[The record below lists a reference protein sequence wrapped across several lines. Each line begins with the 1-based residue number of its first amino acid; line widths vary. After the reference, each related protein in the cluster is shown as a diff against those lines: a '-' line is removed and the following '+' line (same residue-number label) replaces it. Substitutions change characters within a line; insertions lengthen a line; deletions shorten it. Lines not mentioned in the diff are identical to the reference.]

1 MKKSYSEVG
10 MLNRI
15 KRIAALC
22 IVVVFAA
29 TSAGF
34 ADDTAGN
41 AAPAGSTEAVTENS
55 EAAEA
60 SETME
65 TPIETEVPDGAE
77 VPDMTGP
84 AQAEE
89 DQQESLPPEAAEEP
103 QAGETEEYDVQ
114 LMAAE
119 SLPAILQDK
128 SIYYLGDNIPAHLC
142 LVASNTYMLRRMA
155 IIQESPVWSL
165 ITLWAINAKGI
176 RYKEYRY
183 SHNGY
188 VYHVNKYKKFDV
200 QTIPGVK
207 AQLIELLNGRP
218 EGVIIFG
225 QHSQDKD
232 EAAGKASDHG
242 ILITEYRDGEFYGI
256 DPSHNRNGKSK
267 GIEKLSDTTIV
278 TLKGITHY
286 MCIQDIVYD
295 PSTLADSLQIR
306 DYSYPKT
313 LTKGQWFTVA
323 GNILSDCEISKVTVN
338 IIDSK
343 GKAVISKSAE
353 PKASAYSLSKLDN
366 SIKFGTLA
374 VGKYTYEVTASDAK
388 VSKTLVN
395 KQFKVDP
402 ASTLKIKK
410 AKYPKKLKKGKSFKI
425 KGSITS
431 NYKIKKI
438 TVAVYTK
445 SGKAKYKVTKKP
457 NKKSYNISK
466 VSKKIKFKK
475 LKKGTYYFKVT
486 ATDSKKTKVLLNK
499 KFKVK
504 K

>member
-1 MKKSYSEVG
+1 M
-10 MLNRI
+10 
-15 KRIAALC
+15 
-22 IVVVFAA
+22 
-29 TSAGF
+29 
-34 ADDTAGN
+34 
-41 AAPAGSTEAVTENS
+41 
-55 EAAEA
+55 
-60 SETME
+60 
-65 TPIETEVPDGAE
+65 TPEMV
-77 VPDMTGP
+77 
-84 AQAEE
+84 
-89 DQQESLPPEAAEEP
+89 EEP
-103 QAGETEEYDVQ
+103 ETDGTEEFSVQ
-114 LMAAE
+114 LMAAA
-119 SLPAILQDK
+119 SLPAILRDK

-155 IIQESPVWSL
+155 IIQDSPVWSL

-183 SHNGY
+183 SNNGY

-207 AQLIELLNGRP
+207 EQLIKLLQGRP

-225 QHSQDKD
+225 QHAQDND

-242 ILITEYRDGEFYGI
+242 ILITDYKDDVFYGI

-286 MCIQDIVYD
+286 MCIQDVTYD
-295 PSTLADSLQIR
+295 PSTIADSLQIR

-313 LTKGQWFTVA
+313 LTKGQCFTVA
-323 GNILSDCEISKVTVN
+323 GNILSNCAISKVTVSITN
-338 IIDSK
+338 SK
-343 GKAVISKSAE
+343 GDAVISKSAA
-353 PKASAYSLSKLDN
+353 PNTAAYSLSKLDN

-374 VGKYTYEVTASDAK
+374 VGSYTYNVTASDAETT
-388 VSKTLVN
+388 KTLVN
-395 KQFKVDP
+395 KKFKVDP

-410 AKYPKKLKKGKSFKI
+410 TKYPKKLKKGKNFKI
-425 KGSITS
+425 KGKITS
-431 NYKIKKI
+431 NYKITKI
-438 TVAVYTK
+438 TVGVYTG
-445 SGKAKYKVTKKP
+445 SGKVKTSVTKKP
-457 NKKSYNISK
+457 NKKSYEISK
-466 VSKKIKFKK
+466 LSKKIKFKK

>member
-1 MKKSYSEVG
+1 
-10 MLNRI
+10 MLSRI
-15 KRIAALC
+15 NKITALC
-22 IVVVFAA
+22 IVVIFAA
-29 TSAGF
+29 TSLGF
-34 ADDTAGN
+34 ADDAADY
-41 AAPAGSTEAVTENS
+41 AAPAGNAEAVTENLD
-55 EAAEA
+55 AAEEPEA
-60 SETME
+60 TE
-65 TPIETEVPDGAE
+65 TPAEAETPDEADAPDATAVPDAAA
-77 VPDMTGP
+77 P

-89 DQQESLPPEAAEEP
+89 SQQTVMSPEMVEEPASNELEDFSMQLMGTDSLPE
-103 QAGETEEYDVQ
+103 
-114 LMAAE
+114 
-119 SLPAILQDK
+119 ILKDK
-128 SIYYLGDNIPAHLC
+128 SIYYLGDKVPGHLC

-183 SHNGY
+183 SNNGY
-188 VYHVNKYKKFDV
+188 IYHVNKYKKFDV
-200 QTIPGVK
+200 QTIAGVK
-207 AQLIELLNGRP
+207 AQLIKLLNGRP
-218 EGVIIFG
+218 EGVVIFG

-242 ILITEYRDGEFYGI
+242 ILITEYRNGEFYGI

-267 GIEKLSDTTIV
+267 GIEKLSNTTIV

-295 PSTLADSLQIR
+295 PSTIAASLQIR

-323 GNILSDCEISKVTVN
+323 GNILSNCPISKVNVS
-338 IIDSK
+338 IINSK
-343 GKAVISKSAE
+343 GKAVISKSAA
-353 PKASAYSLSKLDN
+353 PKTIAYSLSRLDN

-374 VGKYTYEVTASDAK
+374 VGNYTYKVTASDAERT
-388 VSKTLVN
+388 KTLVS
-395 KQFKVDP
+395 KKFKVEP
-402 ASTLKIKK
+402 ASTLKIKR

-425 KGSITS
+425 SGKITS
-431 NYKIKKI
+431 NYKIKKV

-445 SGKAKYKVTKKP
+445 AGKAKYKVTKKP
-457 NKKSYNISK
+457 NKKSYKLSK